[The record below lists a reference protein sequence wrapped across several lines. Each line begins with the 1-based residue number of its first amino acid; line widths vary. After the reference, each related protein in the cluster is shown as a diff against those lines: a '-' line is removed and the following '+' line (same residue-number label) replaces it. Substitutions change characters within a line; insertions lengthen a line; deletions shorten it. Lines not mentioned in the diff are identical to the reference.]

1 MIKINEIIKKDGKYY
16 KRISL
21 PTVKKYI
28 KSLSDNS
35 FMELFLV
42 GNKVN
47 IYSYWTNL
55 QYIQISNLKELE
67 RVQNAFC
74 YYNYEYGNINY
85 YLKCNSEGDIYLNKE
100 IKEIDNILK

>member
-1 MIKINEIIKKDGKYY
+1 MIKINEIIKKNGEYY

-47 IYSYWTNL
+47 IYSYWTNF

-67 RVQNAFC
+67 REQNVFY
-74 YYNYEYGNINY
+74 YYNYGYGNIQY
-85 YLKCNSEGDIYLNKE
+85 YLQCNSKGDIYLNKE
-100 IKEIDNILK
+100 AKESIKEV